1 MKTSAYIFPSL
12 LSLGLC
18 HMSLYSSLPPP
29 ILGPSPSS
37 IRLVLTPRG
46 LPHGYTF
53 GLKASI
59 LFFALG
65 SLNHLFGQRSVS
77 LLSGALTRALQ
88 GTYRERCCVH
98 ACTLL
103 CTRGYTKVYTR
114 VYFSL
119 LGRRYISGNPTPGIQ
134 ILPP

>member
-18 HMSLYSSLPPP
+18 HMSLYSSPPP
-29 ILGPSPSS
+29 ILGPSPST

-59 LFFALG
+59 LFLALG
-65 SLNHLFGQRSVS
+65 SLNHL
-77 LLSGALTRALQ
+77 SGAE
-88 GTYRERCCVH
+88 ER
-98 ACTLL
+98 
-103 CTRGYTKVYTR
+103 
-114 VYFSL
+114 
-119 LGRRYISGNPTPGIQ
+119 
-134 ILPP
+134 

>member
-1 MKTSAYIFPSL
+1 MQGRVLGLFSLIRSLRASEPPPHKKDALGDESEEGGKRHHSATSL
-12 LSLGLC
+12 LLNKAKTRDNHEDKC
-18 HMSLYSSLPPP
+18 IYLPLAPLPRALPHEPILLSPP

-65 SLNHLFGQRSVS
+65 SLNHLFG
-77 LLSGALTRALQ
+77 AE
-88 GTYRERCCVH
+88 ER
-98 ACTLL
+98 
-103 CTRGYTKVYTR
+103 
-114 VYFSL
+114 
-119 LGRRYISGNPTPGIQ
+119 
-134 ILPP
+134 